1 VPDVLRGGQRLRP
14 ALDEADREAMRHI
27 VVLACL
33 LSLGSFFPIAATGA
47 PAEPPDVSG
56 SGSSWA
62 AAEIRLVVARGAL
75 APSVAQFRPDDP
87 LTRGELHAALTTLGL
102 PSTAPADPNRLVVVT
117 ELDTKLVTALGLA
130 DAARAVRLTLRDAA
144 LQPTSYVGAET
155 IARLLGL
162 RVNHP
167 QGDEYLEPAP
177 GEPATRA
184 EAAYSL
190 AQALAVTAAQRSD
203 LLRLVAQ
210 LWLPPLSVGQ
220 RAVLARALRF
230 IGYPYVWAGS
240 SEHVQQLYYGLAPG
254 GFDCSGLVWR
264 VYKQPFADAPLLGAS
279 IHGRTTFSMSAERPK
294 VDRLPLD
301 QLEPGD
307 LVFFGARGP
316 ASTPA
321 EVGHMGIAVGPGWF
335 VHSSGNGVTLQ
346 PLQGWY
352 LTRFAWARRPLREA
366 GLA

>member
-1 VPDVLRGGQRLRP
+1 
-14 ALDEADREAMRHI
+14 MRHI
-27 VVLACL
+27 IVLACL
-33 LSLGSFFPIAATGA
+33 PALACLSPIAAAGA
-47 PAEPPDVSG
+47 PAEPPDVPG
-56 SGSSWA
+56 TVSSWA
-62 AAEIRLVVARGAL
+62 APEIRLVVARGAL
-75 APSVAQFRPDDP
+75 ASSVAEFRPDDP
-87 LTRGELHAALTTLGL
+87 LTRGELHDALTALGL
-102 PSTAPADPNRLVVVT
+102 PSTAPADPNRLVVLT
-117 ELDTKLVTALGLA
+117 ELDTKLVTALGLG
-130 DAARAVRLTLRDAA
+130 DAARAVRLALRDAA
-144 LQPTSYVGAET
+144 LQPTPYVGTET

-167 QGDEYLEPAP
+167 QGDEYLELAP

-190 AQALAVTAAQRSD
+190 ARALTVTAAQRSD
-203 LLRLVAQ
+203 LRRLVGPLRLPS
-210 LWLPPLSVGQ
+210 LTTGQ

-230 IGYPYVWAGS
+230 VGYPYVSAGA
-240 SEHVQQLYYGLAPG
+240 SEHAQQLYDGLAPG

-294 VDRLPLD
+294 ADRLPLD
-301 QLEPGD
+301 RLEPGD
-307 LVFFGARGP
+307 LVFFGSRGP

-321 EVGHMGIAVGPGWF
+321 EIGHMGIAVAPGWF

-352 LTRFAWARRPLREA
+352 LARFAWARRPLREA